1 MHFIGVTSWRQTSG
15 AVFHFPFSKSGCFPK
30 TRKVDLTRSNQRL
43 SSARADCSP
52 PHFQPTAY
60 NEKRYRRLRVPLA
73 LTLPNSSK
81 RDAMTV
87 SLARRSFSLVCP
99 STPHAPRRRPICY
112 IRPFQKDTVGIVI
125 ESSRITNER
134 RPLAAPLLPI
144 SFINDYPCLSV
155 GKFRPNSYG
164 LRALGLFIPGG
175 S

>member
-1 MHFIGVTSWRQTSG
+1 MTPNPNPNGE
-15 AVFHFPFSKSGCFPK
+15 VFHFPFSKSGCFPK
-30 TRKVDLTRSNQRL
+30 SRLDSLEPTVKQRASGLL
-43 SSARADCSP
+43 SASFI
-52 PHFQPTAY
+52 FQPTAH
-60 NEKRYRRLRVPLA
+60 NEERYRRLRVPLA

-112 IRPFQKDTVGIVI
+112 IRPFQKDTVGVVI
-125 ESSRITNER
+125 GESSRITNER
-134 RPLAAPLLPI
+134 RPLAAPLLPT
-144 SFINDYPCLSV
+144 SFINDYLCLSI
-155 GKFRPNSYG
+155 GKFHPNSYG